1 MRKEDAFTGL
11 EAAVVLIAFIVV
23 AAVFSYVVL
32 GAGFFATQKS
42 QEVVHKG
49 VAQTSSSVE
58 VVGDVMGMAN
68 VADKRLESVLF
79 TVKLSPGSD
88 AIDFDKVVIL
98 YSDANNIKTLARKAE
113 SGSTTTNV
121 GAGSG
126 YASCGEWYIYERLNS
141 NDNLLLEPFE
151 QYTLTVGIPDDIHVR
166 LDHLFTVEIRPMG
179 GQSYAITRITPSR
192 FTAVNILRW

>member
-32 GAGFFATQKS
+32 GTGFFATQKS

-151 QYTLTVGIPDDIHVR
+151 QYTLTVGIPDDIHVG
-166 LDHLFTVEIRPMG
+166 LDHPFTVEIRPMG

>member
-32 GAGFFATQKS
+32 GAGFFTTEKS

-58 VVGDVMGMAN
+58 VVGDVIGMAN
-68 VADKRLESVLF
+68 VADKRLDSVLF

-88 AIDFDKVVIL
+88 AIDFDNVVIL
-98 YSDANNIKTLARKAE
+98 YSDANNVKTLTRKTE
-113 SGSTTTNV
+113 PGGTTTNV

-126 YASCGEWYIYERLNS
+126 YASRGEWYIYERLNS
-141 NDNLLLEPFE
+141 NDDLLLEPFE
-151 QYTLTVGIPDDIHVR
+151 QYTLTVGIPDDVTVGI
-166 LDHLFTVEIRPMG
+166 DHQFTVEIRPAG